1 MGKPSFAGR
10 SFVGGFSRLNRRRPW
25 HRLPLPVALVN
36 LIALRVELRQ
46 HNLTD
51 TRTPDPSTRREAVTL
66 DQCPHLAGR
75 YRTPDGSYNA
85 LDDPDMGMAGTR
97 FGRNV
102 ALDKAVPEPMPGL
115 MEPNPHTISRTLMRR
130 DTFTPATSLNLL
142 AAAWIQF
149 QTHDWFA
156 HDRDPE
162 SDFEVALPDG
172 HSWHENPMRLPHTLG
187 DHTRTD
193 ADKDLPPTYINRL
206 SHWWDAS
213 SIYGSSEEQQRRV
226 RTFTDGKLVLQDGRL
241 PLDTKTGTAI
251 TGFSENWWIGLG
263 MLHTLF
269 TLEHNAICDALKK
282 QHPQMSDDELFG
294 TAQLVNSALIAK
306 IHTVEWTPAIVAH
319 PALKIGMRA
328 NWWGLL
334 GERLHGL
341 VGRIGSNEEISGI
354 PGSPA
359 DQHGAPYQLTEEFVS
374 VYRLHPLL
382 PDELELHSLADNT
395 LIDTMAF
402 DEIILLNAEKVLAS
416 GVRSADLFYS
426 FGIQHPGAVSLHN
439 YPRWMQD
446 LTLPDG
452 LRLDLGAV
460 DIIRDRERGVP
471 RYNEFRRQLH
481 LTPAEDVR
489 RPHRQPGLG
498 QGARGDVRRRRAR
511 RPPDRDARRDAPEGL
526 RLQRH
531 GVPGVHPDGVAPDQ
545 ERPVPHRLLHRGVL
559 HQDRDEVDRRQLDG
573 HGAEAALPGARPGP
587 RRRPQR
593 LRAVEDEH
601 GRQGHRPHQPGRRR
615 RGAPARATS
624 RATSSNERHRCP
636 PASPCL
642 LADSDCRGSGR
653 PSPSPAATTGSTRTT
668 STSTGR
674 SSRPACSG

>member
-10 SFVGGFSRLNRRRPW
+10 SLVGGFSRLNRRRPW
-25 HRLPLPVALVN
+25 HRLPLPLALVN

-51 TRTPDPSTRREAVTL
+51 TRTPDPSTRRGAVTL

-75 YRTPDGSYNA
+75 YRTADGSYNA
-85 LDDPDMGMAGTR
+85 LDDPDMGMAGSR

-102 ALDKAVPEPMPGL
+102 ALDRARPEPMPGL

-130 DTFTPATSLNLL
+130 ETFTPATSLNLL

-162 SDFEVALPDG
+162 SGFELDLPDG
-172 HSWHENPMRLPHTLG
+172 HSWHENPMRLPHTLA

-193 ADKDLPPTYINRL
+193 ADRDLPPTYINRL

-226 RTFTDGKLVLQDGRL
+226 RTYADGKLVLQDGRL
-241 PLDTKTGTAI
+241 PLDTETGTAI

-282 QHPQMSDDELFG
+282 AHPQMSDDELFG

-334 GERLHGL
+334 GERLHRL
-341 VGRIGSNEEISGI
+341 VGRVGSNEEISGI

-481 LTPAEDVR
+481 LTPAKTFADLTDNPVWARELEEMYGDVERVDLQIGMHAETPPKGFGFSDTAFRVFILMASRRIKSDRFLTDCFTEEYYTKTGMRWIDDSSMVTVLKRHYPELAPALADVR
-489 RPHRQPGLG
+489 N
-498 QGARGDVRRRRAR
+498 AF
-511 RPPDRDARRDAPEGL
+511 APWKSSMAAKGT
-526 RLQRH
+526 
-531 GVPGVHPDGVAPDQ
+531 VPTNPGVVASASQPSDQ
-545 ERPVPHRLLHRGVL
+545 P
-559 HQDRDEVDRRQLDG
+559 
-573 HGAEAALPGARPGP
+573 
-587 RRRPQR
+587 
-593 LRAVEDEH
+593 
-601 GRQGHRPHQPGRRR
+601 
-615 RGAPARATS
+615 
-624 RATSSNERHRCP
+624 SNQ
-636 PASPCL
+636 
-642 LADSDCRGSGR
+642 
-653 PSPSPAATTGSTRTT
+653 
-668 STSTGR
+668 
-674 SSRPACSG
+674 